1 VDLRIP
7 DVSIASGAG
16 PLAEGRSNACA
27 SPERTEADLGDGPID
42 VAIGYRSVAGKA
54 LSVR

>member
-1 VDLRIP
+1 VDLRSP
-7 DVSIASGAG
+7 DVSIAFGAG
-16 PLAEGRSNACA
+16 PLAERRSNACA